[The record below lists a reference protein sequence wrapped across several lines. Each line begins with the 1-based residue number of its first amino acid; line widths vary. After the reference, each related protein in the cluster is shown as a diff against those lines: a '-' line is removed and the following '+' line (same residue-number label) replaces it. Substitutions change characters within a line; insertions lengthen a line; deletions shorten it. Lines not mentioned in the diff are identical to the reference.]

1 MKIRRVGSPVS
12 DDGVSWLFTYLCLNI
27 FTYLSTS
34 SYCHHCIFLI
44 QLQTLDD
51 INYITT
57 VNDTANSSLTHSLQ
71 LISNNVPI
79 SFNGRQIQTACNFL
93 QTHTC
98 HVWLRTG
105 PVRCKVSL
113 QSLGSYDTL
122 IIFVYNNN
130 NNNNKLGKVIIIII
144 IHLLRTAVTKATG
157 YINYE

>member
-1 MKIRRVGSPVS
+1 MVS
-12 DDGVSWLFTYLCLNI
+12 HDCSLICALIFLLTYLLAP
-27 FTYLSTS
+27 TVTTAS
-34 SYCHHCIFLI
+34 SSFSCRL
-44 QLQTLDD
+44 LDD

-98 HVWLRTG
+98 HVWLRTC

-122 IIFVYNNN
+122 IIFVYNN